1 MTSVNVTN
9 ARKDLYNLM
18 DIAISNE
25 LVTITSKKGNV
36 VMMSEENWEEI
47 KETLYLLGDPEFMK
61 DVIEARN
68 APDSDFEAWN

>member
-61 DVIEARN
+61 DIIEARK
-68 APDSDFEAWN
+68 ALDSDFEAWN